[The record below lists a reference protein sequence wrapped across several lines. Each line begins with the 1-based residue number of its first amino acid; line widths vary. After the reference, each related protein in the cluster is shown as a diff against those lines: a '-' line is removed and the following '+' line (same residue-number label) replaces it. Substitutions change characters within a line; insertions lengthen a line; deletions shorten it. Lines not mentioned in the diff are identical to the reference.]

1 MKPQFLADANF
12 NHKIIVGLRRRDPA
26 IDFQIAEQGGTVGRS
41 DSEVLLIAAR
51 KNRILV
57 SHDRRTMPACFAE
70 FIATQTS
77 PGLIIVSQDLDI
89 GATINDLLLIST
101 ATTLEEWQ
109 NVLGFV
115 HI

>member
-12 NHKIIVGLRRRDPA
+12 NHKILVGLRRRDPS
-26 IDFQIAEQGGTVGRS
+26 IDFQTAEQGGTVGRS
-41 DSEVLLIAAR
+41 DAEVLLIAAR

-70 FIATQTS
+70 FIKTQTS
-77 PGLIIVSQDLDI
+77 PGVIIVSQDLDI
-89 GATINDLLLIST
+89 GAAINDLLLIST
-101 ATTLEEWQ
+101 GTTLEEWQ

-115 HI
+115 PI